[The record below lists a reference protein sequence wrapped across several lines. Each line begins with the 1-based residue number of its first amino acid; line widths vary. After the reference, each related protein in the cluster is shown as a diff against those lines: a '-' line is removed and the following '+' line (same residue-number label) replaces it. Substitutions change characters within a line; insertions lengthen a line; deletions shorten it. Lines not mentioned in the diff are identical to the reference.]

1 MLTEVRLAP
10 VLQAALKAASTIQ
23 PAELLNVG
31 LLVWS
36 AETLL
41 SFSTSNTLSS
51 ALAHVVK
58 HQQKAHLT

>member
-10 VLQAALKAASTIQ
+10 VLQAALKAASTIHS
-23 PAELLNVG
+23 AEWLNVG

-41 SFSTSNTLSS
+41 SFSASNTLSS
-51 ALAHVVK
+51 ALASEN
-58 HQQKAHLT
+58 QQKAHLT